1 MYLHRNTVKTQY
13 NCIEISYK
21 TRENKVI
28 ILVEVMLKEG
38 LLHYEIICYLS
49 LLLAYLYLLIPP
61 YLYLLIPPYYLLQQ
75 NIYIMCHYVVIYIIY
90 NDIGQV
96 FFIYMYFELNEIR

>member
-61 YLYLLIPPYYLLQQ
+61 YYLLQQ